1 MQCCKAIACR
11 SDPNL
16 LSCSICLLGTAVPYR
31 VYLSASKPVVQ
42 MRGKSE
48 LAGVLVHFNIAI
60 HGHLLHEARSFRE
73 SQMVFS

>member
-1 MQCCKAIACR
+1 MLHLSSWDCC
-11 SDPNL
+11 P
-16 LSCSICLLGTAVPYR
+16 LSCIRKRLEASGTNAR
-31 VYLSASKPVVQ
+31 E
-42 MRGKSE
+42 SE